1 MIDGNIGNIL
11 LDSGAVDRNFVTN
24 AFVNK
29 YELLKCKLAYKI
41 NIKSIHGKEIAT
53 EAVITTIKIIS
64 GDEEV
69 EIKRC

>member
-1 MIDGNIGNIL
+1 M
-11 LDSGAVDRNFVTN
+11 LDSGAVDRSFITYKV
-24 AFVNK
+24 VNK
-29 YELLKCKLAYKI
+29 YNLLKHKLTYEI
-41 NIKSIHGKEIAT
+41 NVKSIHGKEIAT